1 MYVCYTKIWW
11 CLSSWQKLRGRG
23 PEVLGVRRSYLTLM
37 IIFTAFK
44 EIEMG
49 GKEIT
54 LMIIFTAIKEIE
66 MGGKEITLMIIFT
79 AIKEIEMGGKEITL
93 TLIGIWV

>member
-1 MYVCYTKIWW
+1 
-11 CLSSWQKLRGRG
+11 
-23 PEVLGVRRSYLTLM
+23 M

-66 MGGKEITLMIIFT
+66 MGGKEITL
-79 AIKEIEMGGKEITL
+79 